1 MKHSGF
7 RQRYI
12 LNLAVRHILVI
23 LVFKTENS
31 DVLEV
36 KP

>member
-1 MKHSGF
+1 MKHSDF

-12 LNLAVRHILVI
+12 LNLAVRNILVI
-23 LVFKTENS
+23 LVFKSENS
-31 DVLEV
+31 DLLEL